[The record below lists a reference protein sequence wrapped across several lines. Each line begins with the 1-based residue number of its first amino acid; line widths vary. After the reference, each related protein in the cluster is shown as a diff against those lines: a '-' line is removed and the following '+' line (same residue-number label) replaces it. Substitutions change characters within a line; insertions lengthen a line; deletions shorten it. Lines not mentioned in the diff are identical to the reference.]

1 MTMAKLLCFTLLIT
15 IVGSTSAEEQKVHQ
29 KVQAALDWE
38 LPQNDCEEPKIRG
51 VGTGNINEEGVTE
64 TYDVDSYQ
72 IGRFERKQKRWRS
85 CVSKYKS
92 GLLEEF
98 TELKNSAQYGL
109 TQQQADI
116 ILGKMA
122 LIQSALRSP
131 NGFPNGFPSQS

>member
-1 MTMAKLLCFTLLIT
+1 MPRAKILCLTILIAAF
-15 IVGSTSAEEQKVHQ
+15 GSASAEEQKVHN

-38 LPQNDCEEPKIRG
+38 LPPNGCTEPKIRG
-51 VGTGNINEEGVTE
+51 VGTGLINEEGATQ

-72 IGRFERKQKRWRS
+72 IGRFGRKQKRWHS
-85 CVSKYKS
+85 CVSKYKDA
-92 GLLEEF
+92 LLDDF
-98 TELKNSAQYGL
+98 TELKNSAQHGL

-131 NGFPNGFPSQS
+131 NGFPPAPEDS